1 MKNVIIIVLLLIVHF
16 TIAFRIIKAVN
27 NAPNLSEKQKRL
39 RRVLVLLIPFSWN
52 IMARG
57 LTRSDRKNT
66 LSP

>member
-27 NAPNLSEKQKRL
+27 NEPNLSEKQKRL